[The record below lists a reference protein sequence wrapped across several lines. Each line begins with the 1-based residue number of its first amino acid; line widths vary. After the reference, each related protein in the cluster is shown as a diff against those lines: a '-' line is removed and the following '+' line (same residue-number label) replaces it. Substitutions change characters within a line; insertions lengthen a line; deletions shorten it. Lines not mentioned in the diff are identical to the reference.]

1 MIQEA
6 RPWLVDFD
14 AAAALDSFRVF
25 WGVFL
30 GLFLVVF
37 ASWDVGFSHWV
48 VSGVV
53 CVLGSGFGVFL
64 FRPADPPAQCRGW
77 SG

>member
-48 VSGVV
+48 VSGAF
-53 CVLGSGFGVFL
+53 CVS
-64 FRPADPPAQCRGW
+64 
-77 SG
+77 